1 LPLEFAKNP
10 SCIDINEI
18 SKIDCLSEWD
28 SSEKENRGFETR
40 RKIRLKKN
48 TKEASNS
55 IISRGERGGL
65 AEEAHKLEI
74 ARLKSEI
81 GKLKGLIEGLQVQL
95 HIAEI

>member
-40 RKIRLKKN
+40 RKICLKKN
-48 TKEASNS
+48 TKETNS
-55 IISRGERGGL
+55 IIFRGERGGL

-81 GKLKGLIEGLQVQL
+81 GKLMAIIEGLQVQL